1 MIVKGISYEGTRGL
15 FELLTRKK
23 VDRSFI
29 TDSDM
34 KAYRAIHEATHC
46 HLENNNPSGIIKTTR
61 GAKYKDVISKLFP
74 FGRVT
79 RRGSESKFEENV
91 DHIKIKLFYKKVPGL
106 GLEPTIPMQ
115 GLRA

>member
-34 KAYRAIHEATHC
+34 KAYRAILEATHG
-46 HLENNNPSGIIKTTR
+46 HLENNDPSGIIKTTR
-61 GAKYKDVISKLFP
+61 GAKYKDTISKVFP
-74 FGRVT
+74 ADRVT
-79 RRGSESKFEENV
+79 RRGSESNLKQ
-91 DHIKIKLFYKKVPGL
+91 KWATLK
-106 GLEPTIPMQ
+106 
-115 GLRA
+115 